1 MGEHFKS
8 QNCQNTQKKT
18 NQPPTFIYVNIFEK
32 KNLHL
37 AVMFKKDFYD
47 FKGKVV
53 KVYTI

>member
-1 MGEHFKS
+1 MGEHFTS